1 MVWSGAIEG
10 EAVFARTTDPAGT
23 CVCLPEYTEG
33 EAAPERLGRG
43 VWERCQELGCPGFTL
58 VAFSVRNWDD
68 DLSPWEAPP
77 IFRNGDSFGGKAQAQ
92 LALLEE
98 KMLSQAEAG
107 LGLHPKSYALAGY
120 SMAGLFA
127 TWAAFRTKRFGRIA
141 SASGS
146 LWFPGFADYVA
157 AHEPCGSL
165 ERAYFSLGDREAKT
179 RNPAMRSVEEA
190 TRAIEEGFRERGI
203 ETTFELNSGNHF
215 QKSDLRMARGI
226 RWVLEDTHEDA

>member
-1 MVWSGAIEG
+1 MIWSGAIED
-10 EAVFARTTDPAGT
+10 EAVFARTTDLAGP

-33 EAAPERLGRG
+33 SVAPERLGRD

-58 VAFSVRNWDD
+58 VAFSIRSWDD

-77 IFRNGDSFGGKAQAQ
+77 ILKNGDPFGGKAPSQ

-98 KMLSQAEAG
+98 EILPQAEAG
-107 LGLHPKSYALAGY
+107 LALHPESYVLAGY

-127 TWAAFRTKRFGRIA
+127 TWAAFQTKRFSAIA

-157 AHEPCGSL
+157 AHKTCGSL
-165 ERAYFSLGDREAKT
+165 ERAYFSLGDKEAKT
-179 RNPAMRSVEEA
+179 RNPVMRKVEEA
-190 TRAIEEGFRERGI
+190 TRAIEGSLKGQGI
-203 ETTFELNSGNHF
+203 DSCFVLNPGNHF
-215 QKSDLRMARGI
+215 HQSDLRMARGI
-226 RWVLEDTHEDA
+226 GWVLGDAHADA